1 MSFTLRGLS
10 LASGLASARLVGGD
24 REITSVTADSRAVGA
39 GSLWVAMPSARRDTH
54 EFLPDVASAGAS
66 AVVVREESAL
76 ARAQEL
82 GLDAILVTRTGR
94 EWHQDLAKLIAPVCG
109 NPGREL
115 ELYAVTGTNGKTS
128 TAIFLAQMMGCQY
141 MGTLGYGSPDA
152 LSTLENTTPFPVE
165 LQNLLGG
172 MARGG
177 ARTVA
182 MEVSSHALEE
192 ARVAGLGFDVSVL
205 THLSQDHL
213 DYHGTMEA
221 YAAAKKRLFTEWADV
236 ARGLGKQPRF
246 ALNISDPYGAAW
258 LADVPDALTY
268 GTADAH
274 VEVHASEMRVDSM
287 VLDVRTPLGS
297 FRVRPGV
304 GGVFH
309 RENFASAIAARV
321 ARGASNADLEQ
332 ELARVTPVRGRFEP
346 VPNDLGLDIIV
357 DYAHTPDALTQLLR
371 SVRALQP
378 QRIIAVFGCGGDR
391 DRTKRPKMAA
401 AVAADADL
409 AVVTSDNPRTEDPHA
424 ILQDVVAGI
433 PAGFPHEVVADRPE
447 AIARAVALAQPGDI
461 VVIAGKGHEDYQIIG
476 HTKYPMDDRDLV
488 RAGLEA
494 RR

>member
-10 LASGLASARLVGGD
+10 LASGLASARMVGGD
-24 REITSVTADSRAVGA
+24 REIKSVTADSRAVTSGA
-39 GSLWVAMPSARRDTH
+39 LWVAMPSARRDTH

-82 GLDAILVTRTGR
+82 GLDSILVTSTGR

-221 YAAAKKRLFTEWADV
+221 YAEAKRRLFTEWADV
-236 ARGLGKQPRF
+236 ARSLGKQPRF

-268 GTADAH
+268 GTAAAN
-274 VEVHASEMRVDSM
+274 VEVNASAMRVNSM
-287 VLDVRTPLGS
+287 VLDVRTPSGT
-297 FRVRPGV
+297 FKVRPGV

-321 ARGASNADLEQ
+321 AGGASNADLEQ

-378 QRIIAVFGCGGDR
+378 KRVIAVFGCGGDR

-409 AVVTSDNPRTEDPHA
+409 AVVTSDNPRTEDPQA

>member
-1 MSFTLRGLS
+1 
-10 LASGLASARLVGGD
+10 
-24 REITSVTADSRAVGA
+24 
-39 GSLWVAMPSARRDTH
+39 
-54 EFLPDVASAGAS
+54 
-66 AVVVREESAL
+66 
-76 ARAQEL
+76 
-82 GLDAILVTRTGR
+82 
-94 EWHQDLAKLIAPVCG
+94 
-109 NPGREL
+109 L

-221 YAAAKKRLFTEWADV
+221 YAEAKRRLFTEWADV
-236 ARGLGKQPRF
+236 ARSLGKQPRF

-268 GTADAH
+268 GTAAAN
-274 VEVHASEMRVDSM
+274 VEVNASAMRVNSM
-287 VLDVRTPLGS
+287 VLDVRTPSGT
-297 FRVRPGV
+297 FKVRPGV

-321 ARGASNADLEQ
+321 AGGASNADLEQ

-401 AVAADADL
+401 AVASDADL

-424 ILQDVVAGI
+424 ILQDVVGGI
-433 PAGFPHEVVADRPE
+433 PTGFPHEVVADRPE

>member
-10 LASGLASARLVGGD
+10 LASGLASARMVGGD
-24 REITSVTADSRAVGA
+24 REITSVTADSRAVAPGA
-39 GSLWVAMPSARRDTH
+39 LWVAMPSARRDTH
-54 EFLPDVASAGAS
+54 EFLPDVAAAGAS
-66 AVVVREESAL
+66 AVVVREVSAL
-76 ARAQEL
+76 DRAQEL

-221 YAAAKKRLFTEWADV
+221 YALAKKRLFTEWADV
-236 ARGLGKQPRF
+236 ARSLGKQPRF
-246 ALNISDPYGAAW
+246 ALNISDSYGAAW
-258 LADVPDALTY
+258 LADVPDAVTY
-268 GTADAH
+268 GTADAQ
-274 VEVHASEMRVDSM
+274 VEVNASEMRVDSM
-287 VLDVRTPLGS
+287 VLDVRTPSGS

-321 ARGASNADLEQ
+321 AGGASNADLEQ

-346 VPNDLGLDIIV
+346 VPNHLGLDIIV

-371 SVRALQP
+371 SVSALQP

-433 PAGFPHEVVADRPE
+433 PTGFPHEVVADRPE

>member
-10 LASGLASARLVGGD
+10 LASGLASARMAGGD
-24 REITSVTADSRAVGA
+24 REITSVTADSRAVTAGA
-39 GSLWVAMPSARRDTH
+39 LWVAMPSARRDTH
-54 EFLPDVASAGAS
+54 EFMPDVAAAGAS

-76 ARAQEL
+76 ARCAEL
-82 GLDAILVTRTGR
+82 GLDSLLVTRTGR
-94 EWHQDLAKLIAPVCG
+94 EWHQDLARLIAPVCG

-213 DYHGTMEA
+213 DFHGTMEA
-221 YAAAKKRLFTEWADV
+221 YAAAKRRLFTEWAEV
-236 ARGLGKQPRF
+236 ARSLGKQPGF

-258 LADVPDALTY
+258 LADVPDAITY

-274 VEVHASEMRVDSM
+274 VEVNASEMRVDSM
-287 VLDVRTPLGS
+287 VLDVRTPSGS

-321 ARGASNADLEQ
+321 AGGATNADLEQ

-346 VPNDLGLDIIV
+346 VPNDVGLDIIV

-378 QRIIAVFGCGGDR
+378 KRIIAVFGCGGDR

-476 HTKYPMDDRDLV
+476 HTKQPMDDRDLA
-488 RAGLEA
+488 RAGMEA

>member
-1 MSFTLRGLS
+1 
-10 LASGLASARLVGGD
+10 
-24 REITSVTADSRAVGA
+24 
-39 GSLWVAMPSARRDTH
+39 
-54 EFLPDVASAGAS
+54 
-66 AVVVREESAL
+66 VVVREESAL

-82 GLDAILVTRTGR
+82 GLDSILVTSTGR

-221 YAAAKKRLFTEWADV
+221 YAEAKRRLFTEWADV
-236 ARGLGKQPRF
+236 ARSLGKQPRF

-268 GTADAH
+268 GTAAAN
-274 VEVHASEMRVDSM
+274 VEVNASAMRVNSM
-287 VLDVRTPLGS
+287 VLDVRTPSGT
-297 FRVRPGV
+297 FKVRPGV

-321 ARGASNADLEQ
+321 AGGASNADLEQ

-401 AVAADADL
+401 AVASDADL

-424 ILQDVVAGI
+424 ILQDVVGGI
-433 PAGFPHEVVADRPE
+433 PTGFPHEVVADRPE

>member
-10 LASGLASARLVGGD
+10 LASGLASTRMVGGD
-24 REITSVTADSRAVGA
+24 REITSVTADSRAVTSGA
-39 GSLWVAMPSARRDTH
+39 LWVAMPSARRDTH

-128 TAIFLAQMMGCQY
+128 TAVFLAQMMGCQY
-141 MGTLGYGSPDA
+141 MGTLGYGAPDA

-236 ARGLGKQPRF
+236 ARSLGKQPRF
-246 ALNISDPYGAAW
+246 ALNISDLYGAAW
-258 LADVPDALTY
+258 LADVPDAITY

-287 VLDVRTPLGS
+287 VLDVRTPSGS

-321 ARGASNADLEQ
+321 AGGATNADLEQ

-424 ILQDVVAGI
+424 ILQDVVGGI
-433 PAGFPHEVVADRPE
+433 PTGFPHEVVADRPE
-447 AIARAVALAQPGDI
+447 AIARAVVLAQPGDI

>member
-10 LASGLASARLVGGD
+10 LASGLASARMVGGD
-24 REITSVTADSRAVGA
+24 REITTVTADSRAVTPGA
-39 GSLWVAMPSARRDTH
+39 LWVAMPSARRDTH
-54 EFLPDVASAGAS
+54 EFLSDVAAAGAS

-76 ARAQEL
+76 VRAQEL
-82 GLDAILVTRTGR
+82 GLDAILVSRTGR
-94 EWHQDLAKLIAPVCG
+94 EWHQDLAQLIAPICG

-177 ARTVA
+177 TRTVA

-221 YAAAKKRLFTEWADV
+221 YAAAKRRLFTEWADGT
-236 ARGLGKQPRF
+236 RSLGKQPRF

-258 LADVPDALTY
+258 LADVPDAITY

-287 VLDVRTPLGS
+287 VLDVRIPSGI

-321 ARGASNADLEQ
+321 AGGASNADLEQ

-433 PAGFPHEVVADRPE
+433 PTGFPHEVVADRPE

>member
-10 LASGLASARLVGGD
+10 LASGLASARMVGGD
-24 REITSVTADSRAVGA
+24 REIKSVTADSRAVTSGA
-39 GSLWVAMPSARRDTH
+39 LWVAMPSARRDTH

-82 GLDAILVTRTGR
+82 GLDSILVTSTGR

-221 YAAAKKRLFTEWADV
+221 YAEAKRRLFTEWADV
-236 ARGLGKQPRF
+236 ARSLGKQPRF

-268 GTADAH
+268 GTAAAN
-274 VEVHASEMRVDSM
+274 VEVNASAMRVNSM
-287 VLDVRTPLGS
+287 VLDVRTPSGT
-297 FRVRPGV
+297 FKVRPGV

-321 ARGASNADLEQ
+321 AGGASNADLEQ

-401 AVAADADL
+401 AVASDADL

-424 ILQDVVAGI
+424 ILQDVVGGI
-433 PAGFPHEVVADRPE
+433 PTGFPHEVVADRPE

>member
-1 MSFTLRGLS
+1 MSFTLRGLI
-10 LASGLASARLVGGD
+10 LASGFAPAQVAGGD
-24 REITSVTADSRAVGA
+24 REVLSVTADSRAVKP

-54 EFLPDVASAGAS
+54 EFLPDVAAAGAT
-66 AVVVREESAL
+66 AVVVRNEEAL
-76 ARAQEL
+76 ARAQAL
-82 GLDAILVTRTGR
+82 GVDAIFVASTGR
-94 EWHQDLAKLIAPVCG
+94 EWHQDLARLIAPVSG

-128 TAIFLAQMMGCQY
+128 TAIFLAQMMGCHY
-141 MGTLGYGSPDA
+141 MGTLGYGLPHA
-152 LSTLENTTPFPVE
+152 LTTLENTTPFPVE

-172 MARGG
+172 MASDG
-177 ARTVA
+177 ACRVA

-213 DYHGTMEA
+213 DFHGTMEA
-221 YAAAKKRLFTEWADV
+221 YAAAKRRLFTEWADI
-236 ARGLGKQPRF
+236 ARSLGKQPRF
-246 ALNISDPYGAAW
+246 ALNIADPYGAAW
-258 LADVPDALTY
+258 FTDVPEAITY
-268 GTADAH
+268 GTPSAM
-274 VEVHASEMRVDSM
+274 VEVQASEMRVDSM
-287 VLDVRTPLGS
+287 VLNVRTPSGS
-297 FRVRPGV
+297 FSVRPGV

-309 RENFASAIAARV
+309 RENFSSAIAARV
-321 ARGASNADLEQ
+321 AGGATNADLEQ
-332 ELARVTPVRGRFEP
+332 ELGRVTPVRGRFEP

-378 QRIIAVFGCGGDR
+378 QRVIAVFGCGGDR
-391 DRTKRPKMAA
+391 DRTKRPKMSA

-447 AIARAVALAQPGDI
+447 AIIRAVALAQPGDI

-476 HTKYPMDDRDLV
+476 HTKHPMDDRDLV

-494 RR
+494 RG

>member
-1 MSFTLRGLS
+1 
-10 LASGLASARLVGGD
+10 
-24 REITSVTADSRAVGA
+24 
-39 GSLWVAMPSARRDTH
+39 
-54 EFLPDVASAGAS
+54 
-66 AVVVREESAL
+66 
-76 ARAQEL
+76 
-82 GLDAILVTRTGR
+82 
-94 EWHQDLAKLIAPVCG
+94 
-109 NPGREL
+109 
-115 ELYAVTGTNGKTS
+115 
-128 TAIFLAQMMGCQY
+128 
-141 MGTLGYGSPDA
+141 
-152 LSTLENTTPFPVE
+152 
-165 LQNLLGG
+165 
-172 MARGG
+172 
-177 ARTVA
+177 
-182 MEVSSHALEE
+182 
-192 ARVAGLGFDVSVL
+192 VAGLGFDVSVL

-221 YAAAKKRLFTEWADV
+221 YAEAKRRLFTEWADV
-236 ARGLGKQPRF
+236 ARSLGKQPRF

-268 GTADAH
+268 GTAAAN
-274 VEVHASEMRVDSM
+274 VEVNASAMRVNSM
-287 VLDVRTPLGS
+287 VLDVRTPSGT
-297 FRVRPGV
+297 FKVRPGV

-321 ARGASNADLEQ
+321 AGGASNADLEQ

-401 AVAADADL
+401 AVASDADL

-424 ILQDVVAGI
+424 ILQDVVGGI
-433 PAGFPHEVVADRPE
+433 PTGFPHEVVADRPE